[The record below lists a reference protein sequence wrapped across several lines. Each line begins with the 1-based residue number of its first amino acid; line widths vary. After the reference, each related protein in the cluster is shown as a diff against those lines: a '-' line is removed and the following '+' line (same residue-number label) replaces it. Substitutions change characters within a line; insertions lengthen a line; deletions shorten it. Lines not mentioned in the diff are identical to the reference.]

1 MGEDTQSYGVRL
13 STSDLAKKLT
23 GIYERNMK
31 IPPRK
36 REKESIPEFT
46 APNVTAK
53 TLVERDFKKNTMSYI
68 RRYKNIGLVDG
79 CGGGPQGGA
88 PFGSAETFS
97 IHKKTRELQTRQN
110 KQRINHLRKHYGD
123 LIGTKDSKEEK
134 AHTPLTGPQL
144 GLQSANSAMS
154 LSVYNTRLRAT
165 GRRRP
170 RKLTVLA

>member
-1 MGEDTQSYGVRL
+1 
-13 STSDLAKKLT
+13 LAKKLT

-79 CGGGPQGGA
+79 CSNGAIGGA
-88 PFGSAETFS
+88 PVGSAETFS
-97 IHKKTRELQTRQN
+97 IYKKTREL
-110 KQRINHLRKHYGD
+110 
-123 LIGTKDSKEEK
+123 
-134 AHTPLTGPQL
+134 
-144 GLQSANSAMS
+144 
-154 LSVYNTRLRAT
+154 
-165 GRRRP
+165 
-170 RKLTVLA
+170 